1 MSNNYRI
8 VILFGDYVV
17 NLLCHIVD
25 LRENMKNVRIHITEL
40 GPIREQEIQL
50 APMMLFTGD
59 SNLGKSYT
67 NFLCYYVFN
76 LSVSDRLDEFLQPR
90 MLGYTDEVDKF
101 SFSIKKDDLRL
112 WMESDV
118 RRFMAYLLAYQDINC
133 NVHFYF
139 DDAPDVMNVDIE
151 EHSVD
156 DKDVKSIPVS
166 VRVDDQEISFR
177 AILGDKKADVLRWIK
192 FRLMRELTGETVI
205 SSLLMPPGRASL
217 LSGSFTTQKGSS
229 KMGLY
234 EIFLGDNDMINF
246 RGLKMASM
254 KEEQQFFLSR
264 IRKLIGGDFVFGQ
277 NGLELKLPTGQLIP
291 IEAAASS
298 IKELAPIL
306 VWIKGSNTMQYDSI
320 CIEEPEAHCHPLM
333 QSQLADLLV
342 ACVNKGALMQITTHS
357 DYLLKRLNQLL
368 RLHDWQIEHPER
380 YNIFCK
386 TFEHTRSLT
395 LNKDKI
401 KAYYFHYSEEER
413 TTKIEL
419 QDLSG
424 GIPFDSFAHIIDN
437 EMAFDDFWEGEY
449 ENL

>member
-1 MSNNYRI
+1 
-8 VILFGDYVV
+8 
-17 NLLCHIVD
+17 
-25 LRENMKNVRIHITEL
+25 MKNVRIHITEL

-50 APMMLFTGD
+50 APIMLFTGD

-76 LSVSDRLDEFLQPR
+76 LSVSERLNEFLQPR
-90 MLGYTDEVDKF
+90 MLGYTDEVNKF

-118 RRFMAYLLAYQDINC
+118 QRFMGYLLAYPDVNC

-139 DDAPDVMNVDIE
+139 DDASNLISVDIE
-151 EHSVD
+151 EHDVD
-156 DKDVKSIPVS
+156 DKEAKSIPIS
-166 VRVDDQEISFR
+166 VRIDEQEINIR
-177 AILGDKKADVLRWIK
+177 AIIGDKKADVLRWIK
-192 FRLMRELTGETVI
+192 YRLMRELTGETVI

-217 LSGSFTTQKGSS
+217 LSGSFTTQRSSS

-246 RGLKMASM
+246 RGLRAASM
-254 KEEQQFFLSR
+254 KEDQQFFLSR
-264 IRKLIGGDFVFGQ
+264 IRKLIGGDLVFGP

-306 VWIKGSNTMQYDSI
+306 MWIKGSSSMQFDSI

-342 ACVNKGALMQITTHS
+342 ACANKGALMQITTHS

-368 RLHDWQIEHPER
+368 RLHDWQNERPDR
-380 YNIFCK
+380 YNEFCK
-386 TFEHTRSLT
+386 AFEHTRSLT
-395 LNKDKI
+395 LDKDKI
-401 KAYYFHYSEEER
+401 KAYYFYYSEEEN
-413 TTKIEL
+413 TIKIEL
-419 QDLSG
+419 QDLSD
-424 GIPFDSFAHIIDN
+424 GIPFDSFTHIIDK
-437 EMAFDDFWEGEY
+437 EMAFDDFWEE
-449 ENL
+449 EHEDL